1 MKRIFLKSVMCG
13 LTMSVF
19 AFGVNAQSNYPDK
32 PIKLIVPWPVG
43 GSADA
48 IGRMIGIGLNN
59 QLGKQVIVENI
70 AGAGGNI
77 ATQAF
82 VKAQP
87 DGYTLL
93 LATSSTNSANPN
105 LYDKVPFDPIKDF
118 VPVIEFTSVPS
129 VLLVGADSPFK
140 SAKDIVTA
148 AKANPGKLSYG
159 SGGNG
164 NSGHLT
170 GELFKSK
177 AGIFVLH
184 IPYKG
189 NTPALVD
196 VMGGQVD
203 YMFNNGAINQIKG
216 GKVRALG
223 VTSDKR
229 LAAIPDVPT
238 MKEAGY
244 PGVSLSTWF
253 GIAVPAGTPDA
264 VVIKLN
270 TALNNILK
278 TPEVIKSLSDM
289 GAEPKGGSAADFQ
302 AVWKKDLTRY
312 AEIIK
317 VSGAKME

>member
-1 MKRIFLKSVMCG
+1 MKRVFLKSMICG
-13 LTMSVF
+13 LAMSAFSF
-19 AFGVNAQSNYPDK
+19 AVNAQSNYPDK

-59 QLGKQVIVENI
+59 QLGKQVVVENI

-105 LYDKVPFDPIKDF
+105 LYAKVPFDPIKDF

-129 VLLVGADSPFK
+129 VLLVRADSPYK
-140 SAKDIVTA
+140 SAKDIVAA
-148 AKANPGKLSYG
+148 AKASPGKLSYG

-170 GELFKSK
+170 GELFKSQ

-189 NTPALVD
+189 NTPALMD
-196 VMGGQVD
+196 VMGGQID
-203 YMFNNGAINQIKG
+203 YMFNNGAINQIQG

-223 VTSDKR
+223 VTADKR

-264 VVIKLN
+264 VVAKLN
-270 TALNNILK
+270 TALNNVLK
-278 TPEVIKSLSDM
+278 TPEVIKSLSYM
-289 GAEPKGGSAADFQ
+289 GAEPKGGSAAEFQ
-302 AVWKKDLTRY
+302 ATWKKDLTRY